1 MAKLALY
8 DSNHNKMVFNLLS
21 ADMSQYTR
29 AYDDRNSLW
38 NYGWCNVNDLPNN
51 GGRWYE
57 LTIGTQ
63 YNGRSAYEAW
73 INHNLKDYAP
83 FDGLNPLGQDTM
95 DGFNV
100 KQLINKGWYTLGT
113 TKKFYFD
120 SDLTSYIEIYVDTE
134 TTNEWNHKIFG
145 KTTVKIYVNDTLY
158 TMLSTVAGATRDI
171 GIVSGTFNGTSGYYF
186 YYIVEKKNGNN
197 QNIEVHQNVNTSIA
211 IGIKNRG
218 GNLDLP
224 ITIDPDKEPIGGWG
238 GDFNPEGDEIDMPD
252 EPDETIS
259 GTLANGF
266 LNIYAPSASQLQSF
280 GALLWTNA
288 FNVKWYDLDS
298 ISNLVLNAV
307 SDPINYIVGLF
318 MIPVTPTTTGS
329 SGIYLGGVN
338 ANTVTA
344 PRVSKQFKTIDF
356 GTIEISE
363 LYGNYLDYSN
373 SRVAIYLPYIGTA
386 DIDIQEI
393 AGGSVSLRYIIDC
406 FTGACVAN
414 VKCIKYTET
423 PWGKVYKNETVH
435 SYSGNVSIQLP
446 ISAGSFDT
454 MMQGLV
460 NIGLGLG
467 TNTPAF
473 VMQGMTQGIQGF
485 TGDVTTRGS
494 LSSNTGKLCFQT
506 PYLMFTRPI
515 ESLPAKNNSLHG
527 YGAGVGGNLSRFK
540 GYVEVSDV
548 KLDGVN
554 ATENELSMIES
565 LLKGGVY
572 V

>member
-8 DSNHNKMVFNLLS
+8 DSNHNKMVFNMINGDIS
-21 ADMSQYTR
+21 KIID
-29 AYDDRNSLW
+29 AYNARSSL
-38 NYGWCNVNDLPNN
+38 GNN
-51 GGRWYE
+51 GWAENNPPTLQVGSRFKDY
-57 LTIGTQ
+57 IAS
-63 YNGRSAYEAW
+63 YADVM
-73 INHNLKDYAP
+73 HNYAP
-83 FDGLNPLGQDTM
+83 FQGITPATLVR
-95 DGFNV
+95 DGFMVSN
-100 KQLINKGWYTLGT
+100 LISKGWLTVGIQ
-113 TKKFYFD
+113 KNFYLDNDLNNFISVLVENPS
-120 SDLTSYIEIYVDTE
+120 SDF
-134 TTNEWNHKIFG
+134 N
-145 KTTVKIYVNDTLY
+145 TTVYGHVVLTVTINGITTTLFNDLSATYDMGLTNSIYD
-158 TMLSTVAGATRDI
+158 G
-171 GIVSGTFNGTSGYYF
+171 VSGMYPVILYG
-186 YYIVEKKNGNN
+186 IHAGNDVVN
-197 QNIEVHQNVNTSIA
+197 TRYNVNKNIA
-211 IGIKNRG
+211 EDIKDEA
-218 GNLDLP
+218 GNLEIP
-224 ITIDPDKEPIGGWG
+224 NTISPDNEPIGGWD
-238 GDFNPEGDEIDMPD
+238 GDFNPEGDTIDMPD

-259 GTLANGF
+259 GTLAHGF

-393 AGGSVSLRYIIDC
+393 AGGSVTLRYIIDC

-414 VKCIKYTET
+414 VKCVKYTET

-473 VMQGMTQGIQGF
+473 VAQGMTQGVQGF
-485 TGDVTTRGS
+485 SGDVTTRGS
-494 LSSNTGKLCFQT
+494 LSSNTGKLCYQT

-527 YGAGVGGNLSRFK
+527 YGAGVGGKLSRFK
-540 GYVEVSDV
+540 GYVEISDV

-554 ATENELSMIES
+554 ATDNELSMIES